1 MGATGFDG
9 SNRRLE
15 KHAVV
20 CRHVKQAVII
30 VGNDYNYALA
40 A

>member
-9 SNRRLE
+9 TAIRSRKHAEDCYSLNRRTN
-15 KHAVV
+15 
-20 CRHVKQAVII
+20 I